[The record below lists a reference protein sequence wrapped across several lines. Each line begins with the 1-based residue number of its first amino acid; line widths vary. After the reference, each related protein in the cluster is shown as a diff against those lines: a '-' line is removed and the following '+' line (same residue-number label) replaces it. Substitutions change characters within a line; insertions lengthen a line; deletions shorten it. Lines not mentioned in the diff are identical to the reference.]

1 MRALRA
7 IAAMAGVALLSGCFG
22 GAAPDIRYYTMA
34 IAPVVES
41 AETTAASLGVRPLD
55 YARYYK
61 QKLVYRT
68 GASDVAFRE
77 FDQWAELPRDTITR
91 GLIDAAIRSG
101 RFADVGYTFD
111 LARPTHVLT
120 GELRRFDEA
129 VQAGGGGAAL
139 CEVRLE
145 LRERGAGTLVWSAT
159 MRMERP
165 IEQEGRAGFVSAMNG
180 AVSQLVGDAVKEIGG
195 HVQ

>member
-1 MRALRA
+1 M
-7 IAAMAGVALLSGCFG
+7 LSGCVG
-22 GAAPDIRYYTMA
+22 GIAPEVRYYTMA
-34 IAPVVES
+34 IAPVVE
-41 AETTAASLGVRPLD
+41 TAASTPVSLGVRPLD

-61 QKLVYRT
+61 QKFAHRT
-68 GASDVAFRE
+68 GVTDIAFRD

-91 GLIDAAIRSG
+91 ALIDGLTRSG

-120 GELRRFDEA
+120 GDLRRFDEVLQDEGSRTA
-129 VQAGGGGAAL
+129 M

-145 LRERGAGTLVWSAT
+145 LRERSTGALVWTAT

-165 IEQEGRAGFVSAMNG
+165 IEQEGRAGFVAAMNET
-180 AVSQLVGDAVKEIGG
+180 VSQLVGDAVKEIGG
-195 HVQ
+195 PVQ